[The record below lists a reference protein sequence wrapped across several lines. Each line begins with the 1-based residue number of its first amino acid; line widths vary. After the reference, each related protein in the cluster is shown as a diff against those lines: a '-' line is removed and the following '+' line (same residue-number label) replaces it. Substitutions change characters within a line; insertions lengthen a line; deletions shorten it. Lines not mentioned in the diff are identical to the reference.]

1 MAQSNATVPIDHCTI
16 LGDDF
21 DFLVQGGLALICV
34 GVLVLK
40 WRFLEREAR
49 PTWLWLADNGKQ
61 LVGFGI
67 AHIGNLL
74 MSELLMGDDSS
85 SCVWYFVNILLDCT
99 VRVLWAYGLLRLA
112 MREARRQ
119 ELTSLYFGEY
129 GDLKTDGRRSVLNR
143 WFKQT
148 VLWALIV
155 LLTRSL
161 LGLVTYLLQS
171 PLKDFGNFLLGWFED
186 YTAEHG
192 HKLEL
197 VFVMVIFP
205 LLLLAFQLWVQ
216 DAFLQSD
223 AKYSEERAL
232 LRYCPCCSVC
242 VTERKEDIGH
252 GVARDGELGRALS
265 QPLMDGVEDDD
276 LQRVS

>member
-99 VRVLWAYGLLRLA
+99 VRVLWGYGLLCA
-112 MREARRQ
+112 VMAVVKTHEVKD
-119 ELTSLYFGEY
+119 LYFGEY
-129 GDLKTDGRRSVLNR
+129 GDPTTEKWSLIVYR

-242 VTERKEDIGH
+242 VTE
-252 GVARDGELGRALS
+252 
-265 QPLMDGVEDDD
+265 DDD
-276 LQRVS
+276 AEGQARAADYATFGPAAREALEGNP